1 MQSDQTKG
9 HCAFLLQICKT
20 ICPPSLEGSPCRG
33 LRKRDI
39 FAQIVHEKSKK
50 MIVPMLSARAIGGK
64 GNRRNRAT
72 FSLRQN
78 YTRHQLFARANV
90 AESVGFHCHG
100 TPATDYPQ
108 NGCPYAAWQS
118 LILCGKNSYR
128 RKKSLNL
135 FTAPSY
141 LPLPPWRLSSSP
153 NSPALFARG
162 APHRQYCSVPAIC
175 IAAITVPKEHI
186 IAIRA
191 PTERRVGVK
200 VRHVDRIRVYFLG
213 GVFFRSK

>member
-1 MQSDQTKG
+1 VCCVCRSRPKVIVRF
-9 HCAFLLQICKT
+9 CCKFAKLFA
-20 ICPPSLEGSPCRG
+20 PLPGRESLPGSNKTRHFRTAQAQHRHSTG
-33 LRKRDI
+33 T
-39 FAQIVHEKSKK
+39 AQIVHWKIDRSN
-50 MIVPMLSARAIGGK
+50 AFGN

-90 AESVGFHCHG
+90 AESVGFHCHR

-135 FTAPSY
+135 FTASSY

-153 NSPALFARG
+153 NSPPSLQAGHQTVFVTPSQQLAL
-162 APHRQYCSVPAIC
+162 PQLQYQ
-175 IAAITVPKEHI
+175 
-186 IAIRA
+186 
-191 PTERRVGVK
+191 K
-200 VRHVDRIRVYFLG
+200 VIF
-213 GVFFRSK
+213 SQ